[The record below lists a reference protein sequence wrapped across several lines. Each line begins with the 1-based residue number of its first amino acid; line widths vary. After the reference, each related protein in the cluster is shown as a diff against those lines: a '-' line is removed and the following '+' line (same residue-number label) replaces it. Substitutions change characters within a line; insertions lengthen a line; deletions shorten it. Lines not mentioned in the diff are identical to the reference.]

1 MVLKAAPPLVVE
13 ERRVDE
19 FVEALAGVV
28 DTMHTSMNFWT
39 EALGMAR
46 RLVDV

>member
-19 FVEALAGVV
+19 FVEAVRSVV
-28 DTMHTSMNFWT
+28 ELMHNSTGFWT

-46 RLVDV
+46 RVMDI